1 MSAYALVIM
10 LVSIV
15 NRTILTRALSHHSAL
30 SAFRRLV
37 NCGCPEERQL
47 VHDLSE

>member
-1 MSAYALVIM
+1 MSVHALVIM

-15 NRTILTRALSHHSAL
+15 NRTILTSAL
-30 SAFRRLV
+30 LHQGPVSAFRRLV
-37 NCGCPEERQL
+37 NCGCPEEWQL

>member
-1 MSAYALVIM
+1 MSAHTLVIM

-15 NRTILTRALSHHSAL
+15 IRTILTRALLDQGPL

-37 NCGCPEERQL
+37 NWVVPGR
-47 VHDLSE
+47 DS

>member
-1 MSAYALVIM
+1 MSAHALVIM

-15 NRTILTRALSHHSAL
+15 NRTILTRAWLHQGPL

-37 NCGCPEERQL
+37 NCGCPGEWQL